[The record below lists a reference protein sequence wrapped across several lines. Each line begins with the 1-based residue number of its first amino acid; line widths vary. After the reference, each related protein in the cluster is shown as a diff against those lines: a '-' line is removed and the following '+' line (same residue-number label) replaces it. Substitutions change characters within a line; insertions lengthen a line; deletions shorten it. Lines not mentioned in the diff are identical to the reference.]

1 MPALRDGVVRR
12 GRTWSYV
19 IRAVDPQTGR
29 SRPRWVGGF
38 VTEAEAKAARDV
50 ARVAARRGEFVDRNR
65 VTVAEFLAS
74 WLAGHA
80 LTVKPKTLAGYRFL
94 VDSYV
99 VPHIGSM
106 RLQAVRAST
115 LSGLYRQLLDGG
127 GRGGRPLSTRT
138 VEYTHA
144 VLRKAFNDA
153 VHVDQLLPSNPAV
166 RAKRPKAARKEP
178 GVMWSADELW
188 TFLEVVAGHRLAAFY
203 RLAAYSG
210 ARRGELLNLRWADL
224 DLDARVMHIR
234 GSVGIVDGQRVEG
247 TTKSGRERRVSL
259 DPGTVEAMRAHRHRQ
274 RAERLVAGEF
284 WMTGD
289 HVFRTALGE
298 PLFPDTV
305 SQLMAKLIRGHNEQ
319 VEASPEH
326 GRSLPP
332 IRLHD
337 LRHVHATM
345 LLQAAVPV
353 HVVAARLGHADPA
366 VTLRVY
372 AHVLEDQASEVA
384 AVFARAVETR
394 VPLAPERDSDGRQDP
409 AC

>member
-1 MPALRDGVVRR
+1 M
-12 GRTWSYV
+12 
-19 IRAVDPQTGR
+19 
-29 SRPRWVGGF
+29 
-38 VTEAEAKAARDV
+38 
-50 ARVAARRGEFVDRNR
+50 
-65 VTVAEFLAS
+65 TVAEFLAS

-80 LTVKPKTLAGYRFL
+80 LTVKPRTLAGYRFL

-99 VPHIGSM
+99 VPRIGSM

-115 LSGLYRQLLDGG
+115 LSGSYRQLLDGG

-153 VHVDQLLPSNPAV
+153 VHVDQLLASNPAA
-166 RAKRPKAARKEP
+166 RAKRPKAAPKESST
-178 GVMWSADELW
+178 MWSADELR

-224 DLDARVMHIR
+224 DLDAQVMHIR
-234 GSVGIVDGQRVEG
+234 GSVGMVDGQRVEG

-259 DPGTVEAMRAHRHRQ
+259 DPGTVEAMQAHRHRQ
-274 RAERLVAGEF
+274 REERLVVGGSWEP
-284 WMTGD
+284 GD
-289 HVFRTALGE
+289 HGFRTAFGA

-305 SQLMAKLIRGHNEQ
+305 SQLMAKLIRAHNEQ
-319 VEASPEH
+319 VEARPTH
-326 GRSLPP
+326 GRFLPP

-353 HVVAARLGHADPA
+353 HVVAARLGHADPS

-372 AHVLEDQASEVA
+372 AHVLDSQASEVA
-384 AVFARAVETR
+384 AVFARAMEASAA
-394 VPLAPERDSDGRQDP
+394 PAPERASEGREDP
-409 AC
+409 AR